1 MTKEIKG
8 IIIYC
13 LLMICLISI
22 VVLIIAATIL
32 CKVLFLIGC
41 LAVGICLVTIYFIK
55 P

>member
-13 LLMICLISI
+13 LLMICLIAI

-32 CKVLFLIGC
+32 CKILFLISW
-41 LAVGICLVTIYFIK
+41 LVIGICLLAIYFIK